1 MDAFKAVAESLQRRG
16 CDRVVLFK
24 QDKCLEGEY
33 FNCDASNSRFAY
45 SVTIDGKQYNV
56 EDFSAVWYLK
66 PHLPRELMTYEPA
79 KYRQLLQRQFQEM
92 RQAVWTIFSHKKW
105 VNDPWQ
111 ELKVDN
117 KAFQLNLAVQT
128 GFKIPDTLITS
139 DPERVRNFFNAHNE
153 DVIFKLLAASP
164 IQDEVMY
171 TNRLTRDFLKNIE
184 RIKSSPTIFQAY
196 VPKAYELRITI
207 AGDKIF
213 PAKNPLTLGI
223 AKSEAEKVP
232 TTKSSEINPPTA
244 VSLIASI
251 ASPFSSILCPGKT
264 ESTVSLSGAP
274 KSIDGIN
281 ERKELATAIE
291 TIAITI
297 EIVLKPLSVGRIA
310 RIKALIV
317 LTCIPGS
324 NPLTIPSAIPINVNT
339 TISNMSM
346 KTQP

>member
-1 MDAFKAVAESLQRRG
+1 MILAIGNSGIHEVDAFKAVAESLQRRG

-92 RQAVWTIFSHKKW
+92 RQAVWAIFNHKKW
-105 VNDPWQ
+105 ANDPWQ
-111 ELKVDN
+111 ELKGDN

-213 PAKNPLTLGI
+213 PAKIYSQDDSGTALDWRRRPKLNDFEAKMEITELPLHIEQSIRSFMLA
-223 AKSEAEKVP
+223 AKLDFGCFDMIVTPDGEYVFL
-232 TTKSSEINPPTA
+232 EINPSGQWYFVQLRTEAKIGEA
-244 VSLIASI
+244 VADL
-251 ASPFSSILCPGKT
+251 L
-264 ESTVSLSGAP
+264 V
-274 KSIDGIN
+274 
-281 ERKELATAIE
+281 
-291 TIAITI
+291 
-297 EIVLKPLSVGRIA
+297 
-310 RIKALIV
+310 
-317 LTCIPGS
+317 
-324 NPLTIPSAIPINVNT
+324 
-339 TISNMSM
+339 
-346 KTQP
+346 